1 MRAVFFGTPQIAVP
15 ALRALTQVAE
25 VAAVV
30 CQPDRPS
37 GRGLKLSAPAVK
49 EAALELGLSVHQPT
63 KVRTGEL
70 AAWLRE
76 KEADVALVMA
86 YGRILPAEVLAAPR
100 RGAMNLH
107 ASLLP
112 KYRGAAP
119 INWVIVEG
127 ETQTGVSLMQMDEGL
142 DTGPVYSRHVLELS
156 DTETAGSL
164 AERTATLAAHVVR
177 ADLAAAV
184 EGKLTAEPQD
194 EALASHAP
202 LIERAHLQIDWGNPA
217 LRIARLVRGMAPR
230 PGAFTL
236 LGGKVLR
243 IHDARPLTGP
253 MPVAAVPGTISI
265 LGKRALIATGSGTL
279 ELINA
284 QLEGKK
290 ALMAQDLING
300 RVLVE
305 GLVLG
310 V

>member
-37 GRGLKLSAPAVK
+37 GRGLKVAAPPVK

-70 AAWLRE
+70 SAWLRE
-76 KEADVALVMA
+76 KAVDLSLVMA
-86 YGRILPAEVLAAPR
+86 YGRILPADVLTATR

-112 KYRGAAP
+112 RYRGAAP
-119 INWVIVEG
+119 INWVIVHG

-142 DTGPVYSRHVLELS
+142 DTGPVYSRHALDLS
-156 DTETAGSL
+156 DTETAGTL
-164 AERTATLAAHVVR
+164 AERVATLAAHVVR
-177 ADLAAAV
+177 ADLVAAV
-184 EGKLTAEPQD
+184 DGKLKAEPQD

-202 LIERAHLQIDWGNPA
+202 LIERSHLQVDWSRSA
-217 LRIARLVRGMAPR
+217 LEIARLIRGMAPR
-230 PGAFTL
+230 PGAFTRL
-236 LGGKVLR
+236 DGKVLR
-243 IHDARPLTGP
+243 LHEARPAPGP
-253 MPVAAVPGTISI
+253 MAPGAAPGSVSI

-279 ELINA
+279 ELLSA

-310 V
+310 

>member
-1 MRAVFFGTPQIAVP
+1 
-15 ALRALTQVAE
+15 
-25 VAAVV
+25 
-30 CQPDRPS
+30 
-37 GRGLKLSAPAVK
+37 LKLSAPAVK
-49 EAALELGLSVHQPT
+49 EAALELGLPVHQPT

-70 AAWLRE
+70 AAWLRA

-86 YGRILPAEVLAAPR
+86 YGRILPADVLAAPR
-100 RGAMNLH
+100 CGAMNLH

-202 LIERAHLQIDWGNPA
+202 LIERAHLQIDWGSPA
-217 LRIARLVRGMAPR
+217 LRIAQLIRGMAPR

-243 IHDARPLTGP
+243 IHDARPLPGP
-253 MPVAAVPGTISI
+253 MPVAAIPGTISI

-279 ELINA
+279 ELVNA

-300 RVLVE
+300 RVLVD
-305 GLVLG
+305 GSVLG
-310 V
+310 I

>member
-37 GRGLKLSAPAVK
+37 GRGLKLSSPAVK

-119 INWVIVEG
+119 INWVIVQG

-156 DTETAGSL
+156 DMETAGSL

-177 ADLAAAV
+177 ADLVAAV

-194 EALASHAP
+194 ETLASHAP

-236 LGGKVLR
+236 LSGKVLR
-243 IHDARPLTGP
+243 IHDARPLPGP
-253 MPVAAVPGTISI
+253 MPVAALPGTISV

-300 RVLVE
+300 RVLTE

-310 V
+310 T